1 MIKKTKRQHQLWT
14 EWKSIQDMK
23 SIAPK
28 LEAFLKQPMAGRW
41 YYTYSNDKGMAVGL
55 AKLQDTMSIGWIFG
69 GKNKKKWMWETC
81 TANEELEL
89 RRFSTQKAAENEIYK
104 FLS

>member
-23 SIAPK
+23 PIAPK

-41 YYTYSNDKGMAVGL
+41 YYTYSKMCESNSRL
-55 AKLQDTMSIGWIFG
+55 LENNKL
-69 GKNKKKWMWETC
+69 KKLYVFTKDLL
-81 TANEELEL
+81 ELE
-89 RRFSTQKAAENEIYK
+89 KYK
-104 FLS
+104 FNKFNIDHLNHFFK